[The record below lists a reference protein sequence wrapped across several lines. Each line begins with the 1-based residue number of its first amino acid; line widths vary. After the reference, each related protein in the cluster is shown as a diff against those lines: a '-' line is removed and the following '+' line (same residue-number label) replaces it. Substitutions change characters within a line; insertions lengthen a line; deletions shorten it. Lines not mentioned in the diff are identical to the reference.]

1 MIALRLPAFC
11 AMPESFRA
19 GGCGA
24 SGIVGSITI
33 GSTPRSR
40 AALDE
45 VDDRGEAY
53 LNGLRVDG
61 RSVTAPV
68 RLRSRVVFAL
78 RSSAVG
84 SFADAGR
91 CTAVV
96 GAVTGTP

>member
-11 AMPESFRA
+11 ATPDNFRA
-19 GGCGA
+19 GGGAA
-24 SGIVGSITI
+24 SGIVGSITV

-45 VDDRGEAY
+45 ADNLGDAY

-68 RLRSRVVFAL
+68 RLRSRAALAL

-91 CTAVV
+91 RTAVA
-96 GAVTGTP
+96 GAVTGTL

>member
-11 AMPESFRA
+11 ATPESFSA
-19 GGCGA
+19 GGGGA
-24 SGIVGSITI
+24 AGIIGSTTI

-40 AALDE
+40 EALDAAE
-45 VDDRGEAY
+45 DFGDAY

-91 CTAVV
+91 RTVVV